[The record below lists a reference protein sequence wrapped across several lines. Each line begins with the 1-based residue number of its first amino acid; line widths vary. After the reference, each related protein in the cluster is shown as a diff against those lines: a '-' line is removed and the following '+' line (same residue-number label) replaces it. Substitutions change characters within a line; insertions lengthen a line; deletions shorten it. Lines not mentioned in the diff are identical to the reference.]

1 MQAIN
6 NNNPILGSSTHLNP
20 KSGARVSDQDTR
32 ICFHQDQRISFQY
45 FRWPVLKWQL
55 QQQDVLLVGCKQS
68 GTVP

>member
-20 KSGARVSDQDTR
+20 KSGARVSDR
-32 ICFHQDQRISFQY
+32 DQRISFQY
-45 FRWPVLKWQL
+45 FRWLVLNWQL